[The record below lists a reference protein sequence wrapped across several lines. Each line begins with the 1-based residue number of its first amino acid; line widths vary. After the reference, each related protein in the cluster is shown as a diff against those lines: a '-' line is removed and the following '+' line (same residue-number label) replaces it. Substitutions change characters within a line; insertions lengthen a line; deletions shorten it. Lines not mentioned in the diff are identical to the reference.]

1 MSAAPRAQFRPM
13 VSGLAWRTEFQKAS
27 TVWPDRMRPEASVTV
42 PEIMTG
48 MRGRPWALRSSASS
62 SSANSAALALRVSK
76 MVSTRNT
83 SAPPS
88 SSPRA
93 CSR

>member
-1 MSAAPRAQFRPM
+1 MYGRISVAPSAQFRPN
-13 VSGLAWRTEFQKAS
+13 VIGRAWRRLFQKAS

-42 PEIMTG
+42 PEIITG
-48 MRGRPWALRSSASS
+48 SRSPVSS
-62 SSANSAALALRVSK
+62 NSWSIANSAAFAFSVSK

-88 SSPRA
+88 SKPLP
-93 CSR
+93 CS